1 MEKWKYIAGAGQT
14 ARQHSDA
21 RAAVWDREDM
31 RLAYLV
37 PEEDRTPKEKD
48 AILKVEDPVQYRKN
62 HAGNSNKKLPDVS
75 WRPDLS
81 EEERTETWKYAAGL
95 NVNGTS
101 KTAAEHGTARE
112 KFRREA
118 AKALKAEQLN
128 GKVLTD
134 PEEAALDAE
143 EARLE
148 KDVANCRRARETR
161 EALLEAIEAKKLKGI
176 KLTDADIATQDEEE
190 ARLEKKRDNG
200 RAWLEIPENREKN
213 RATSAAWLEIPG
225 NREKCR
231 ASSAAWLEIPENR
244 EKNRVNCAAYR
255 ARIRMEKMEAAHT
268 FIQLHGL
275 ELGGDKPLTDEAAFD
290 EAYNIFHDKESTM
303 GKVLFE
309 ALGGMTPR
317 EAFWDGKSRDL
328 AMYVSA
334 ARGDGGAGKSNAE
347 GIRFLV
353 KNGKNTTV
361 LTHMDG
367 KDFKYGDRAFKNLEL
382 VYCPVYVSRSYADCT
397 KVESA
402 LQLLFNFLEVG
413 SKRLWLRSGVGRFHR
428 PLRSCDMK
436 FIENPERDAKDM
448 NLSFMCGITI
458 LKNVEV
464 LARNTDSD
472 SGKDIVTSIRAGLGT
487 TCNVNQPKR
496 GKPVCSVEQKTA
508 LVSTLKRLGPNFMD
522 LNRKRKAMV
531 VDEQDT
537 TTTQEDDCGVEVY
550 DTDSDS
556 DSEDC
561 DMVTGSNE
569 EELSSDSVSAS
580 DGN

>member
-1 MEKWKYIAGAGQT
+1 VTRLAVNMARDTLPPANWHSDLETSILMEKWKYAAGADKT
-14 ARQHSDA
+14 TRQHKSE
-21 RAAVWDREDM
+21 RERVWDREDM

-48 AILKVEDPVQYRKN
+48 AITKVKHRRAYRKN
-62 HAGNSNKKLPDVS
+62 HAGNSNAKLPDES

-95 NVNGTS
+95 NADGSS
-101 KTAAEHGTARE
+101 KTAKEHGNARK

-118 AKALKAEQLN
+118 AKALKAKQLN
-128 GKVLTD
+128 GIVLTV
-134 PEEAALDAE
+134 PEEAALDAD
-143 EARLE
+143 
-148 KDVANCRRARETR
+148 KDRMGKDAENDRRSRETHAASIKTIR
-161 EALLEAIEAKKLKGI
+161 DKQLNGVELTGPEILEL
-176 KLTDADIATQDEEE
+176 DEEE
-190 ARLEKKRDNG
+190 VRGKKKKVYDAARN
-200 RAWLEIPENREKN
+200 
-213 RATSAAWLEIPG
+213 
-225 NREKCR
+225 
-231 ASSAAWLEIPENR
+231 
-244 EKNRVNCAAYR
+244 
-255 ARIRMEKMEAAHT
+255 ARIRMEKMEAAHA

-275 ELGGDKPLTDEAAFD
+275 KLGGDKPLTDEAAFD
-290 EAYNIFHDKESTM
+290 IAYNICDDKESTM

-309 ALGGMTPR
+309 ALGGMTLR
-317 EAFWDGKSRDL
+317 EAFLDGKSRDL
-328 AMYVSA
+328 AMYISA
-334 ARGDGGAGKSNAE
+334 ARGDGGVGDSKAE
-347 GIRFLV
+347 SIRFLV
-353 KNGKNTTV
+353 KNSNKTTV

-367 KDFKYGDRAFKNLEL
+367 KDFNYSDPAFKNLEL
-382 VYCPVYVSRSYADCT
+382 VYCFVYVSRSYADCT

-428 PLRSCDMK
+428 PLRTYDMR
-436 FIENPERDAKDM
+436 FIEEIKKKGGDAKDM

-487 TCNVNQPKR
+487 TCNVNQPKM
-496 GKPVCSVEQKTA
+496 GKPVCSVEQKSA

-537 TTTQEDDCGVEVY
+537 TTTQEDDGGVKVY

-561 DMVTGSNE
+561 GMVTGSNE
-569 EELSSDSVSAS
+569 EELSSD
-580 DGN
+580 GN